1 MNILTDVLSLIR
13 RGVFVKQA
21 NPDDVFVIG
30 VNEQPDMTGVAS
42 PIPYKSVKLIK
53 VKDLK
58 IAPAFCDNENTLE
71 DLEAGFIGV
80 FKEQV
85 IDPVTNVCTN
95 YFKSLHS
102 LSPNLNVSESVD
114 GDFIEFT
121 TTGEP
126 NLASNTGTGVGVY
139 KDKVGETLRL
149 KSIKAANTTINV
161 VASPSN
167 DEIRISLNKAILSSP
182 NGTQWEL
189 RVTNAGVLQIVDLT
203 PT

>member
-1 MNILTDVLSLIR
+1 MNILTDILSLIR

-58 IAPAFCDNENTLE
+58 IAPAFCDNENTVYYP
-71 DLEAGFIGV
+71 EAGIIGP
-80 FKEQV
+80 FKEQI

-95 YFKSLHS
+95 YFRSLKPVG
-102 LSPNLNVSESVD
+102 PNLLINESID
-114 GDFIEFT
+114 GDTIELS

-126 NLASNTGTGVGVY
+126 NLASNLSAGVGSVGLYASKTGETLNFKSLRGTGVSISQSATEV
-139 KDKVGETLRL
+139 TLNYATR
-149 KSIKAANTTINV
+149 V
-161 VASPSN
+161 VLTSPDGDLWQVTVN
-167 DEIRISLNKAILSSP
+167 DL
-182 NGTQWEL
+182 
-189 RVTNAGVLQIVDLT
+189 GVLQTAPLL
-203 PT
+203 

>member
-21 NPDDVFVIG
+21 QPDDVIVIG

-58 IAPAFCDNENTLE
+58 IAPAFCDNENTYYYP
-71 DLEAGFIGV
+71 EAGVIGP
-80 FKEQV
+80 FKEQI

-95 YFKSLHS
+95 YFRSFMS
-102 LSPNLNVSESVD
+102 LSPNLLINESID
-114 GDFIEFT
+114 GDLIELT

-126 NLASNTGTGVGVY
+126 NTAANLGTGTGLY
-139 KDKVGETLRL
+139 ASKVGETLNFKSL
-149 KSIKAANTTINV
+149 KGVGVSITQSATEVTLNYATRV
-161 VASPSN
+161 VLTSPDGGLWQVTVN
-167 DEIRISLNKAILSSP
+167 DL
-182 NGTQWEL
+182 
-189 RVTNAGVLQIVDLT
+189 GVLETALIS
-203 PT
+203 

>member
-1 MNILTDVLSLIR
+1 MNILTDILSLIR

-58 IAPAFCDNENTLE
+58 IAPAFCDNENTAYYP
-71 DLEAGFIGV
+71 EAGVIGP
-80 FKEQV
+80 FKEKI

-95 YFKSLHS
+95 YFRSISTTSINLLVNES
-102 LSPNLNVSESVD
+102 IDGNLIELS
-114 GDFIEFT
+114 

-126 NLASNTGTGVGVY
+126 NLAANLGTGAGLY
-139 KDKVGETLRL
+139 ASKVGETLNFKSL
-149 KSIKAANTTINV
+149 KGTGVSISQSATEVTLNHATKVILN
-161 VASPSN
+161 SP
-167 DEIRISLNKAILSSP
+167 DGGIW
-182 NGTQWEL
+182 Q
-189 RVTNAGVLQIVDLT
+189 LT
-203 PT
+203 VNNSGAVQATLIG

>member
-1 MNILTDVLSLIR
+1 MNILTDILSLIR

-21 NPDDVFVIG
+21 NPDDVFVLG

-53 VKDLK
+53 VNDLK
-58 IAPAFCDNENTLE
+58 IAPAFCANENTLE

-102 LSPNLNVSESVD
+102 LSPNLNVSESID
-114 GDFIEFT
+114 GNFIELS

-126 NLASNTGTGVGVY
+126 NLAANLGTGFGFYANKTGETLNFRTLKGTGVVITELGSEITLAHAS
-139 KDKVGETLRL
+139 KVVLTAPDGGLWQV
-149 KSIKAANTTINV
+149 TINN
-161 VASPSN
+161 S
-167 DEIRISLNKAILSSP
+167 
-182 NGTQWEL
+182 
-189 RVTNAGVLQIVDLT
+189 GVLQTVLVG
-203 PT
+203 

>member
-1 MNILTDVLSLIR
+1 MNILTDILSLIR

-21 NPDDVFVIG
+21 NPDDVFVLG

-58 IAPAFCDNENTLE
+58 IAPAFCDNENTFE
-71 DLEAGFIGV
+71 NLEAGFIGV

-102 LSPNLNVSESVD
+102 LSPNLNVSESID
-114 GDFIEFT
+114 GNFIELS

-126 NLASNTGTGVGVY
+126 NLAANLGTGFGFYANKTGETLNFRTLKGTGVVITELGSEITLAHAS
-139 KDKVGETLRL
+139 KVVLTAPDGGLWQV
-149 KSIKAANTTINV
+149 TINN
-161 VASPSN
+161 S
-167 DEIRISLNKAILSSP
+167 
-182 NGTQWEL
+182 
-189 RVTNAGVLQIVDLT
+189 GVLQTVLVG
-203 PT
+203 